1 MIISSCEVAYYSFLV
16 TQANTPEELPERLIG
31 AVRAS
36 HIELSSAIVPNLDPS
51 DSNS

>member
-1 MIISSCEVAYYSFLV
+1 MDV
-16 TQANTPEELPERLIG
+16 TQANTPDELPERLLG

-36 HIELSSAIVPNLDPS
+36 HIELSSAIVPKLDPDPS